1 MLCVPTAVTS
11 SSFIGFSHMSNGWKE
26 KEVSYEFAITSLLR
40 WYCIHGQNVRFLR
53 LAVSTGIQQI
63 G

>member
-1 MLCVPTAVTS
+1 
-11 SSFIGFSHMSNGWKE
+11 MSNGWKE

-40 WYCIHGQNVRFLR
+40 WYCLHGQNVRFLR
-53 LAVSTGIQQI
+53 LFQSVSTDLQQI